1 MPQAGVLSI
10 EPSEL
15 RAVLGRFASGVV
27 IVTGQAE
34 AGCAGL
40 TVQSFMALS
49 MEPPLVLL
57 SIARTS
63 TSWPAIKATGR
74 VGINIIGEAHSD
86 LALAFARSGGPKFE
100 SCDWRPGRVTGAP
113 ILAAAIAWV
122 EAEIWQ
128 LYDGGD
134 HEIVAARIV
143 DIGAVE
149 ADSRPLLFFRSNFA
163 GLHTGPGA
171 VQQ

>member
-1 MPQAGVLSI
+1 MPLAGALSI
-10 EPSEL
+10 EPSAL

-27 IVTGQAE
+27 IVTGQTD

-49 MEPPLVLL
+49 MDPPLVLL

-74 VGINIIGEAHSD
+74 VGINIVGEDHSD
-86 LALAFARSGGPKFE
+86 LALAFACSGGQKFE

-113 ILAAAIAWV
+113 VLAGAIAWV

-134 HEIVAARIV
+134 HEIVTARIV
-143 DIGAVE
+143 DLGAVE
-149 ADSRPLLFFRSNFA
+149 EDSRPLLFFRSNFA
-163 GLHTGPGA
+163 ALSA
-171 VQQ
+171 VKQ